1 MAEEVPTGIAP
12 VAEPTTVMVAPVT
25 QQAPPETTPTTA
37 PPAGTDDE
45 LGRLKSE
52 IAERDAQIAS
62 VTERASRAEHES
74 MLTRNLVEQF
84 ARTQGRPQET
94 VPQDPET
101 TEDEYLRNPAKATS
115 KIVST
120 QLETYFARDRA
131 EREREKAEQYVN
143 TARTAYEQGKTEA
156 LKANPNLYRGIEAD
170 LSREVLNTVQASM
183 RSGQPVDS
191 SALRNPKYWEAA
203 AVAMRIMNGD
213 DVSKYYTRSNQP
225 MTPTHQETP
234 GPGGVPKAVPN
245 LSESDRAGARFFGL
259 TDEQW
264 LATKAKQAEGK

>member
-12 VAEPTTVMVAPVT
+12 VAEPTNVMVAPAT
-25 QQAPPETTPTTA
+25 PQAPQETTPTTA

-52 IAERDAQIAS
+52 IAERDAQIAQ
-62 VTERASRAEHES
+62 VQERASRAEHES
-74 MLTRNLVEQF
+74 MLTRNLIEQF

-131 EREREKAEQYVN
+131 EREREKAE
-143 TARTAYEQGKTEA
+143 
-156 LKANPNLYRGIEAD
+156 
-170 LSREVLNTVQASM
+170 
-183 RSGQPVDS
+183 
-191 SALRNPKYWEAA
+191 
-203 AVAMRIMNGD
+203 
-213 DVSKYYTRSNQP
+213 
-225 MTPTHQETP
+225 
-234 GPGGVPKAVPN
+234 
-245 LSESDRAGARFFGL
+245 
-259 TDEQW
+259 
-264 LATKAKQAEGK
+264 